1 MAMDDKPDELSEFL
15 VEESVDAKRKI
26 PVGWLILFFG
36 LILWGI
42 YYFVTYTPSISGW
55 SQEKAYE
62 ESVKK

>member
-26 PVGWLILFFG
+26 PVGWLILFWG

-42 YYFVTYTPSISGW
+42 YYFASYTPSISGW